1 VTLGATRRTEAGKGT
16 ARQLRLQGRI
26 PAVIYGHGRDAEWLT
41 LSEKELALAL
51 KGVEVGTA
59 VFELGLESGPVKALV
74 REIQRH
80 PYKPEI
86 LHVDFYEIHAG
97 ERVTLNLPIHLVGS
111 PDGVRNGGGVL
122 DQVMRD
128 VQIRVLVTDIPDR
141 LDVDVT
147 SLHVGQS
154 LHVRDL
160 QIANVVILT
169 DPDKTI
175 CSVVAPKVE
184 VEPVPGTP
192 VEVAE
197 PEVIRKAKEEPE
209 AEGGEE

>member
-1 VTLGATRRTEAGKGT
+1 
-16 ARQLRLQGRI
+16 
-26 PAVIYGHGRDAEWLT
+26 
-41 LSEKELALAL
+41 
-51 KGVEVGTA
+51 
-59 VFELGLESGPVKALV
+59 
-74 REIQRH
+74 
-80 PYKPEI
+80 
-86 LHVDFYEIHAG
+86 
-97 ERVTLNLPIHLVGS
+97 
-111 PDGVRNGGGVL
+111 
-122 DQVMRD
+122 
-128 VQIRVLVTDIPDR
+128 VTDIPDR